1 MAYVLDRSM
10 TGIERNNGAAALG
23 GSYSQVAEAAT
34 EVKDAPTQMGQSG
47 KLERI
52 QFKATRTYLLLK
64 LRVKKLN
71 A

>member
-1 MAYVLDRSM
+1 MAYVLDGGV

-23 GSYSQVAEAAT
+23 SSDGQVAEAAT
-34 EVKDAPTQMGQSG
+34 EVKDAPTQMGQGG

-52 QFKATRTYLLLK
+52 QFKVTR
-64 LRVKKLN
+64 